1 MNIQE
6 YKTRSSAGFILR
18 GAYIGTDKQT
28 GKKVRTD
35 IRART
40 KKAVKNELERLR
52 SEFVKNGCVKKG
64 KNLQTFGE
72 VAEEWFDFYQTT
84 VKSRSVVMMRSFLNL
99 YIIPA
104 FGSSK
109 IDRLTTAVIQRQ
121 VNQWAKNAS
130 KPLNGAPKRKK
141 GNTRDFR
148 LLLNVTNRIFKYAIS
163 IGVVNAN
170 PCLTVLVPRLKME
183 ATEKEVKHFN
193 KAQLS
198 AFFSYLDKQPITWWD
213 NELKALCRLLVGS
226 GLRIGEALALNW
238 SDIDFNKHTVSVSKT
253 VLAKRV
259 IQDTPKTKTSKRT
272 LILDSKTITDMQRW
286 KLFQQ
291 SHFMKLGNPN
301 QPLIFP
307 TNQGQVLYV
316 QTIRTKLLQAFKG
329 SHLPNIGFH
338 GFRHSHASIL
348 LNAGVSYKEIQTRL
362 GHASIKM
369 TMDTYSHLE
378 QEKETEAVALFE
390 KYANF

>member
-6 YKTRSSAGFILR
+6 YKTKSSAGFILR
-18 GAYIGTDKQT
+18 GAYIGTDKMT

-40 KKAVKNELERLR
+40 KKGVKNELERLK
-52 SEFVKNGCVKKG
+52 SEFIKNDCVKKG

-72 VAEEWFDFYQTT
+72 VAEEWFDFYETT

-109 IDRLTTAVIQRQ
+109 IDKLTTAVIQRQ

-130 KPLNGAPKRKK
+130 KPLNGAPKRQK
-141 GNTRDFR
+141 GDTRNFR

-163 IGVVNAN
+163 IGMVNAN

-183 ATEKEVKHFN
+183 ATEKDVKHFN
-193 KAQLS
+193 KEQLNT
-198 AFFSYLDKQPITWWD
+198 FFSYLDNQPITWWD

-238 SDIDFNKHTVSVSKT
+238 SDIDFNKRTVSVSKT
-253 VLAKRV
+253 IINNNT
-259 IQDTPKTKTSKRT
+259 IQETPKTKTSKRT
-272 LILDSKTITDMQRW
+272 IILDSKTITAVQRW
-286 KLFQQ
+286 KLYSQ

-301 QPLIFP
+301 QPLAFP
-307 TNQGQVLYV
+307 NNKGRVSYI
-316 QTIRTKLLQAFKG
+316 QTLRTKLLRTFDETN
-329 SHLPNIGFH
+329 LPNIGFH

-348 LNAGVSYKEIQTRL
+348 LNAGVSYKEIQARL
-362 GHASIKM
+362 GHSSIKM